1 MIKLTPINLCDLYSE
16 AFNRG
21 ITMGRAQAEVRAHES
36 TQALLAENDR
46 LKSELSR
53 AETRVMAEE
62 QKDSFLDVRA
72 ERLRIKTS
80 IEAYCERVWANDGGV
95 HARELLF
102 ALALGGV
109 E

>member
-1 MIKLTPINLCDLYSE
+1 
-16 AFNRG
+16 
-21 ITMGRAQAEVRAHES
+21 
-36 TQALLAENDR
+36 
-46 LKSELSR
+46 
-53 AETRVMAEE
+53 
-62 QKDSFLDVRA
+62 VRA